1 MARPL
6 RVEYPGAFYHVIS
19 RGNGGERIFRTESD
33 YTKLLEY
40 LGKATERFGVT
51 VYTYCLM
58 SNHYHLLIETP
69 QPNLSTAIQWVNVSY
84 AGYFNRRHRRTGH
97 LFQGRFKALLID
109 ADEYLIPLS
118 RYIHLNPVRA
128 AIVAN
133 PVEYPWSSYAAFV
146 GKVKS
151 PDFLVTD
158 QLLARFGRRRGEAI
172 RAYRAFVEEVDIQSL
187 VNPAERA
194 AGGFIL
200 GRDGF
205 VQWVK
210 DAFLSSRDE
219 EREVPQLRKLRP
231 RVSLERIVQAVCEEW
246 GCSEEQ
252 LRAKGSKRNIAR
264 GLAVYL
270 ARDLCGRKARDL
282 GEFFGGIS
290 GAAITMKYTQAGQ
303 QLAQDRKLRRKVEG
317 IKEKIFNI

>member
-19 RGNGGERIFRTESD
+19 RGNGGERIFRTKSD

-40 LGKATERFGVT
+40 LEKATERFAVT
-51 VYTYCLM
+51 LHTYCLM

-128 AIVAN
+128 AIVPN
-133 PVEYPWSSYAAFV
+133 PVEHPWSSYGVFV
-146 GKVKS
+146 GKAKS
-151 PDFLVTD
+151 RDFLVTD
-158 QLLARFGRRRGEAI
+158 RLLARFGRRRGEAI

-187 VNPAERA
+187 RNPADRA

-200 GRDGF
+200 GREGF
-205 VQWVK
+205 VKWVQ
-210 DAFLSSRDE
+210 DMFLSSRDE

-264 GLAVYL
+264 DLAVFL
-270 ARDLCGRKARDL
+270 ARDLSGKKVSDL

-303 QLAQDRKLRRKVEG
+303 QLAQDKKLRRKVEG
-317 IKEKIFNI
+317 IKGKILNI

>member
-1 MARPL
+1 
-6 RVEYPGAFYHVIS
+6 VEYPGAFYHVIS
-19 RGNGGERIFRTESD
+19 RGNGGERIFRTDND

-51 VYTYCLM
+51 VHTYCLM
-58 SNHYHLLIETP
+58 SNHYHLLIETA
-69 QPNLSTAIQWVNVSY
+69 QPNLSAAIQWVNVAY

-97 LFQGRFKALLID
+97 LFQGRFKALLIE

-133 PVEYPWSSYAAFV
+133 PVEYRWSSYAAFV
-146 GKVKS
+146 GKAKS

-158 QLLARFGRRRGEAI
+158 QLLIRFGRSGEEAI
-172 RAYRAFVEEVDIQSL
+172 RAYRSFVEEVDIQSL
-187 VNPAERA
+187 RNPAERA

-200 GRDGF
+200 GGDGF
-205 VQWVK
+205 VQWVR

-231 RVSLERIVQAVCEEW
+231 RVSLERIVHAVCEEL
-246 GCSEEQ
+246 GCREGQ
-252 LRAKGSKRNIAR
+252 LRAKGSKRNTPR
-264 GLAVYL
+264 DLAVYL
-270 ARDLCGRKARDL
+270 ARDLSGRKARDL

-290 GAAITMKYTQAGQ
+290 GAAITMKYIQACQ
-303 QLAQDRKLRRKVEG
+303 QLALDRKLRRKIEG

>member
-6 RVEYPGAFYHVIS
+6 RVEYSGAFYHVIS
-19 RGNGGERIFRTESD
+19 RGNGGESIFLTKND
-33 YTKLLEY
+33 YTKLLKY
-40 LGKATERFGVT
+40 LEKATERFAVT
-51 VYTYCLM
+51 VHTYCLM

-69 QPNLSTAIQWVNVSY
+69 QPNLSTAMQWINGSY
-84 AGYFNRRHRRTGH
+84 AGYYNRKHPRTGH

-133 PVEYPWSSYAAFV
+133 PLEYPWSSYAAFV
-146 GKVKS
+146 GKAKS

-158 QLLARFGRRRGEAI
+158 QLLARFGRSRGEAF
-172 RAYRAFVEEVDIQSL
+172 RAYRAFVEEVDIKSL
-187 VNPAERA
+187 RNPGERA

-200 GRDGF
+200 GADGF

-210 DAFLSSRDE
+210 DVFLSSRDE
-219 EREVPQLRKLRP
+219 EREIPQLRKLRP
-231 RVSLERIVQAVCEEW
+231 RVSLKRIVHAVCEEW
-246 GCSEEQ
+246 GCSEDQ
-252 LRAKGSKRNIAR
+252 LREKGSKRNIAR
-264 GLAVYL
+264 DLAVFL
-270 ARDLCGRKARDL
+270 ARDLSGKKASDL

-290 GAAITMKYTQAGQ
+290 GAAITMKYNQAGQ
-303 QLAQDRKLRRKVEG
+303 HLAQDKGLRRKVEG

>member
-19 RGNGGERIFRTESD
+19 RGNGIEHIFRTEGD
-33 YTKLLEY
+33 YTALLEY
-40 LGKATERFGVT
+40 LGKAAERFT
-51 VYTYCLM
+51 VIIHTYCLM

-69 QPNLSTAIQWVNVSY
+69 QHNLSVAIQWVNVSY
-84 AGYFNRRHRRTGH
+84 AGYYNRKHQRMGH
-97 LFQGRFKALLID
+97 LFQGRFKAFLID

-128 AIVAN
+128 AIVTN
-133 PVEYPWSSYAAFV
+133 PVEYPRSSYAAFV
-146 GKVKS
+146 GKTKS

-158 QLLARFGRRRGEAI
+158 QVLAHFGRRKGKAI
-172 RAYRAFVEEVDIQSL
+172 RGYRAFVEEVDTQSL
-187 VNPAERA
+187 KNPGERA

-200 GRDGF
+200 GEDGF

-210 DAFLSSRDE
+210 ETFLSSRDE
-219 EREVPQLRKLRP
+219 EREIPQLRKLKP
-231 RVSLERIVQAVCEEW
+231 RVSLERVVQAVCEEW

-252 LRAKGSKRNIAR
+252 LREKGSKRNTAR
-264 GLAVYL
+264 DLAVYL
-270 ARDLCGRKARDL
+270 VRDLSGRKARDL

-290 GAAITMKYTQAGQ
+290 GAAITMKCKQARQ
-303 QLAQDRKLRRKVEG
+303 QLVQNKGLRRRVG
-317 IKEKIFNI
+317 LIKEKILNI